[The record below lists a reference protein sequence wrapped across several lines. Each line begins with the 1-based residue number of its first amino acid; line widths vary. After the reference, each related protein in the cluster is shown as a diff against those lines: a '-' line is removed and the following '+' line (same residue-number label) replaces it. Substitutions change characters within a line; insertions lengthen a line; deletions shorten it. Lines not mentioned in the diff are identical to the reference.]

1 MEITKNVPIP
11 EQARAGAKRVYQ
23 FHDMKPMDSMTVHG
37 LAAFEKARRA
47 AAMHANKHDQ
57 IFTSRKGFKVVKRG
71 DDYKC
76 IRDPNCGVIWRTE

>member
-11 EQARAGAKRVYQ
+11 DQKRAGAKRVYP
-23 FHDMKPMDSMTVHG
+23 FHEMTPADSLSVTG
-37 LAAFEKARRA
+37 LGAFEKARRA
-47 AAMHANKHDQ
+47 AAMHASKNDQ
-57 IFTSRKGFKVVKRG
+57 IFTSRKGFKIVKRG